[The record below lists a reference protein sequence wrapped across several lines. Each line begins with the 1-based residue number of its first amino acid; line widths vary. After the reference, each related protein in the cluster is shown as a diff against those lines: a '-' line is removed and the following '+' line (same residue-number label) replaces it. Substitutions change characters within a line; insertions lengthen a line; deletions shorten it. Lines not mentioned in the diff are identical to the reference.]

1 MKAKPATEW
10 AKTCTRFVLNKSQF
24 CLCAWADCCT
34 HQCTAG
40 ISPVCIWILEFYT
53 FILFIYFFYYTV
65 PSVPSHWLE
74 MGCTN
79 NKTKTCLKEGVAER
93 LKLLLI
99 HYLRIHHVL
108 VSAPFKQVFKHSLG
122 GKATK
127 SVRGSFFHQLL
138 GSVELHAP
146 REAWLWRV

>member
-1 MKAKPATEW
+1 MHSWNFTSLY
-10 AKTCTRFVLNKSQF
+10 LNF
-24 CLCAWADCCT
+24 
-34 HQCTAG
+34 G
-40 ISPVCIWILEFYT
+40 ILYFYS
-53 FILFIYFFYYTV
+53 IYIFFLLYCSLSSLTLTGNGL
-65 PSVPSHWLE
+65 HKQQDKN
-74 MGCTN
+74 MF
-79 NKTKTCLKEGVAER
+79 KEGVAER

-146 REAWLWRV
+146 REA